1 VAPRRGGGDMMFG
14 GAGRGGI
21 VSLCHE
27 KGDLGLSYELV
38 LLTYARSMH
47 TIHST
52 STTLL
57 DYEQS

>member
-1 VAPRRGGGDMMFG
+1 MMFG

>member
-1 VAPRRGGGDMMFG
+1 MMFG

-27 KGDLGLSYELV
+27 KGDLGLSYFL
-38 LLTYARSMH
+38 RSMH

-52 STTLL
+52 STTLDSRL
-57 DYEQS
+57 RTVVAGIWILHTTYAY

>member
-1 VAPRRGGGDMMFG
+1 MAPRRGGGDMMFG

-38 LLTYARSMH
+38 LTYVRSQYCVLY
-47 TIHST
+47 IVRV
-52 STTLL
+52 LL
-57 DYEQS
+57 